1 MTFSARREASFV
13 PNDAMMVLLL
23 TPPLNASENAGN
35 NVGTSPS
42 NPPCTKFGMY
52 LKKEDRAM
60 GLLKGLGKT
69 RLLIARICNGW
80 IVVH

>member
-1 MTFSARREASFV
+1 MH
-13 PNDAMMVLLL
+13 PK
-23 TPPLNASENAGN
+23 NAEN
-35 NVGTSPS
+35 NVGIPPS

-52 LKKEDRAM
+52 LKKEDRTM
-60 GLLKGLGKT
+60 DLPYGVGKT